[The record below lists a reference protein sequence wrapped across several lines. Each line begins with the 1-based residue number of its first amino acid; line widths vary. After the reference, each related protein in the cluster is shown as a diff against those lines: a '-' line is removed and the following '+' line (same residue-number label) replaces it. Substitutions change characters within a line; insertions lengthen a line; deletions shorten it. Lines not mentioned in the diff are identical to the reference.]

1 MNKEQ
6 AKDELIELLTNQM
19 VDLSMMSKIELGYDV
34 IEEIR
39 RLKGIINQTE
49 TKFKV
54 GDKVYKPKGY
64 KFPCTIVGVFE
75 TIGGETRV
83 IGEMDEYGL
92 LHIFNENQLE
102 HYGKD
107 EPDLLNDAYMG
118 YYWIMGDKIKVT
130 KDEFIK
136 KCKTDIEFSQ
146 KWGLTIEE
154 RELSLIERNNFLGD
168 KKYTMLDGDYIW
180 PTMIE
185 DKEKYEKIFN
195 ETNIPTKLITISYN
209 DKKIESYE

>member
-1 MNKEQ
+1 MNK
-6 AKDELIELLTNQM
+6 
-19 VDLSMMSKIELGYDV
+19 
-34 IEEIR
+34 
-39 RLKGIINQTE
+39 E

-54 GDKVYKPKGY
+54 GDKAHKPKGY

-75 TIGGETRV
+75 TIAGEVRV

-107 EPDLLNDAYMG
+107 EPDLLNEAYMG
-118 YYWIMGDKIKVT
+118 YYWIMGDKIKLT

-136 KCKTDIEFSQ
+136 KCKTDIEFSE

-154 RELSLIERNNFLGD
+154 RELSLEERHDIKEQYGFDCRKLA
-168 KKYTMLDGDYIW
+168 KPSIKQLDDA
-180 PTMIE
+180 
-185 DKEKYEKIFN
+185 
-195 ETNIPTKLITISYN
+195 NIPTKLITVTYN
-209 DKKIESYE
+209 DKTIESYE

>member
-6 AKDELIELLTNQM
+6 AKDELINVLYSQVIDLT
-19 VDLSMMSKIELGYDV
+19 MMSKIELGDDV
-34 IEEIR
+34 IEEIK
-39 RLKGIINQTE
+39 RLKGIINQNE

-54 GDKVYKPKGY
+54 GDKAHKPKGY

-75 TIGGETRV
+75 TIAGEIRV

-107 EPDLLNDAYMG
+107 EPDLLNDAYMS
-118 YYWIMGDKIKVT
+118 YYWIMGDKIKLT
-130 KDEFIK
+130 KYEFIK
-136 KCKTDIEFSQ
+136 KCKNDIEFSE

-154 RELSLIERNNFLGD
+154 RELSYLERYDIHKNYIPINRLNLFFELATNESLD
-168 KKYTMLDGDYIW
+168 KFGV
-180 PTMIE
+180 
-185 DKEKYEKIFN
+185 
-195 ETNIPTKLITISYN
+195 PTKLITITYN
-209 DKKIESYE
+209 DTKIESYE

>member
-19 VDLSMMSKIELGYDV
+19 VDLSMMSKIELGDDV
-34 IEEIR
+34 IEEIK

-54 GDKVYKPKGY
+54 GDKTHKPKGY

-75 TIGGETRV
+75 TIAGEVRV

-102 HYGKD
+102 HY
-107 EPDLLNDAYMG
+107 EP
-118 YYWIMGDKIKVT
+118 T
-130 KDEFIK
+130 
-136 KCKTDIEFSQ
+136 
-146 KWGLTIEE
+146 
-154 RELSLIERNNFLGD
+154 R
-168 KKYTMLDGDYIW
+168 
-180 PTMIE
+180 
-185 DKEKYEKIFN
+185 
-195 ETNIPTKLITISYN
+195 
-209 DKKIESYE
+209 